1 MRGVALKYFGANH
14 HQDEGQR
21 PEIKVEFHQD
31 EGHRPEIIVE
41 QIVVNLK

>member
-21 PEIKVEFHQD
+21 PEI
-31 EGHRPEIIVE
+31 IVE
-41 QIVVNLK
+41 QIVVKLK